1 MLKYEFF
8 IIIIVSGVIGSFIA
22 LVEYRISNNQS
33 IVLPRSHC
41 DNCGYI
47 LKWFDLIPIISYIF
61 LLGKCRKCKFK
72 INSSFF
78 LIELLTIV
86 STTMIYI
93 FTLNVKYI
101 PFLFILIFLSV
112 QDFKNKFVSLY
123 SILLL
128 LLSTLLISFNIK
140 KVFIVM
146 VIYLF
151 IFCFNNKFNFIG
163 MADIDVLSICSLIFN
178 INQLIYITLLS
189 SSTCLIY
196 FFLIKRK
203 TKTIPFIPFIFI
215 GTLISICIKK

>member
-1 MLKYEFF
+1 M
-8 IIIIVSGVIGSFIA
+8 IVSGVIGSFIA

-33 IVLPRSHC
+33 IVFPRSHC

-72 INSSFF
+72 INRSFF

-93 FTLNVKYI
+93 FTLNIKYI

-112 QDFKNKFVSLY
+112 QDFKNKFVSLS

-140 KVFIVM
+140 KVIIVM

-163 MADIDVLSICSLIFN
+163 MADIDVLSICALVFN
-178 INQLIYITLLS
+178 INQLINITLLS

-196 FFLIKRK
+196 FILIKRQ

-215 GTLISICIKK
+215 GTVISICIQK